1 MIIYNGDNTVII
13 DTPVEDSSTCTR
25 AIMRAHT
32 LSIDIKSP
40 TKISIPTGAWT
51 EFEGVRYTL
60 FYRAKETTLSRHNYL
75 YSMTMHTDIE
85 DSKNIL
91 IKDPSTPPRTAFT
104 LTGTPREHLE
114 LFVRSMGQGW
124 TVDECI
130 EATPK
135 MIAYSNESCWSA
147 LGKMADA
154 FGTEWSARGKRVAL
168 GKDERYKDN
177 PVPLSHGKGNGLIPG
192 SSYMGDADKIA
203 VGKLFVIGGN
213 RNIDPNTYKA
223 PRLHLPKGA
232 ILGDYKVD
240 PNGLYLYKGE
250 GVGREA
256 VITLEEIYPHRQG
269 TVSEVI
275 TVNAD
280 KHFYDIKDA
289 GIPAELN
296 YNDYRIPGTKAR
308 LKFET
313 GMLAG
318 REFDIE
324 QTDKSLT
331 GYVHAERR
339 FRVVPREVDGIIMPG
354 GALVPA
360 VGDKY
365 AVFGITLPQAYITA
379 AEQEMLREGIRNLAE
394 LSQDILTFDGE
405 LSPIYALEHWGE
417 IGGRLV
423 PGGHILYTDDKH
435 YPDGKVI
442 RITSIE
448 QKVNNPHAPTMT
460 LSTTSVSGNFTT
472 VLATMEA
479 QEVVNRERYE
489 QTVQQLSKSWQ
500 QVNEA
505 KGMIEEAYKDMGKSI
520 SAPTV
525 TAMQMIVGDKYGQFR
540 FYEVGGA
547 NIANPYPL
555 TFDKDTAQLSVR
567 ACDLQ
572 HYVYGS
578 DGARPSKD
586 IIGGRTPLKRW
597 SIAPWS
603 SPALSSDKAYYIYAM
618 TKGANCTI
626 ELSETPRNTGE
637 TLVNG
642 KYNYTLPV
650 GILTSVDR
658 VTGQRAFAPLHGYTE
673 VTPGQIVVDRIK
685 SAGGT
690 VDIDL
695 INEQFVIG
703 DPQGDKCLAWINGK
717 FYIKGTL
724 ITVGGKETTIERA
737 LQDQSD
743 KVDDIKVG
751 TRNLLLKS
759 GEVVSN
765 SKYKIHTYELSEA
778 ARELKTGDPVVLAMK
793 CRLGEGKE
801 RFIPYNSGG
810 SVGIWSLEVKRK
822 DIGAD
827 GVAMIGGTW
836 RTDAAYGEQNRT
848 LEFYALRDGVTVES
862 TIEWVKLVRGNRAS
876 RDWEEA
882 PEDIEERYQ
891 KLISN
896 VDVEFALGDSMT
908 VAPSSG
914 WHTTAPAPQTGKYL
928 WQRTKTTLK
937 DGNVTYKGVTCI
949 QGKHGTDGAKGRG
962 VKSVTEQYYHSTSMT
977 ALTGGSWGSSA
988 PTPAPGKWIWTR
1000 SVIAY
1005 DDNTSTTTSPICVTG
1020 DKGDKGAKGDDG
1032 APGKDGNPGKDGKDA
1047 INYSAGLLLYGDP
1060 TFTEGV
1066 NWTTKY
1072 NNAGGNTTTW
1082 ERIAKPADCP
1092 SSSTHAMSYKYLG
1105 GGSTQ
1110 PGFGGFAWHT
1120 TSRANA
1126 VFVYRIIAKIPV
1138 GYNIAYTANKYG
1150 DGGTQ
1155 HWLTEDIGTG
1165 KYEEY
1170 VVLVKCG
1177 STGTF
1182 SSIGYFYFYKSSVN
1196 TPNAPFEV
1204 IVSYATAFDMTS
1216 APNYYQQLG
1225 KEQRAREEAERKLRQ
1240 DLGNANKTISTL
1252 QKLTEEIQSGKLDAS
1267 RFADIQYLLDALQ
1280 KNSAVQTGI
1289 LLSNDIILSRAT
1301 DGTVTAYL
1309 SGEQGEGRAMLRCG
1323 VKDAFT
1329 PNETARVTIWSNG
1342 TVEIGNMRHVVT
1354 DNGGDY
1360 IEFEDKAANHT
1371 YMQIGGNATSESD
1384 MILGSTKHTTYQ
1396 LGTILTISKDHEID
1410 RFVNSE
1416 GRRGLNYTL
1425 DVGIIRSERSAIG
1438 RPMTLNK
1445 TTVDIKLQ
1453 VAIAGSN
1460 GAHKQTLNSD
1470 IKRQVVELLATTKT
1484 EYMFGKIVFS
1494 VPESA
1499 IAKGDT
1505 IMASVI
1511 LRTSDDSRYDEGGW
1525 GLYVKDATVTI
1536 PKDTLKSLV
1545 TITKDKVAFFFGRQK
1560 YLLFNYFND
1569 WLLKIVGNVLV
1580 QGTLQAEY
1588 IETSGAV
1595 LAGGQVDANGGV
1607 SFAFGRY
1614 KNHVGKSVPQV
1625 DKLGSGQSCYLRVHH
1640 SIGST
1645 RYVPFVTP
1653 ANTPYSDQPSIVNK
1667 QANYFDVRFYNTS
1680 GQSYHYPF
1688 NYICHRAD

>member
-1 MIIYNGDNTVII
+1 MIIYKQSGEVWRDV
-13 DTPVEDSSTCTR
+13 DVLDSSYQEESIQGGER
-25 AIMRAHT
+25 KIRLELILPESADVPQ
-32 LSIDIKSP
+32 LSYVEWL
-40 TKISIPTGAWT
+40 GA
-51 EFEGVRYTL
+51 RYTL
-60 FYRAKETTLSRHNYL
+60 Y
-75 YSMTMHTDIE
+75 
-85 DSKNIL
+85 
-91 IKDPSTPPRTAFT
+91 STPEVTKASTREYRYAVTFNGEEYRLRDILCKFTTSGNKTKFVMTA
-104 LTGTPREHLE
+104 TPQQFADMLA
-114 LFVRSMGQGW
+114 LNVQGW
-124 TVDECI
+124 TAGECI
-130 EATPK
+130 EAEPK
-135 MIAYSNESCWSA
+135 TISFSEDSVLSASERIAKEFETEVDFTGN
-147 LGKMADA
+147 KFA
-154 FGTEWSARGKRVAL
+154 FRKRQLFV
-168 GKDERYKDN
+168 GD
-177 PVPLSHGKGNGLIPG
+177 PLILSYRNGLQSNVRVSPD
-192 SSYMGDADKIA
+192 GDETP
-203 VGKLFVIGGN
+203 IGRLYVQGGE
-213 RNIDPNTYKA
+213 RNIDRVKYGSSTLRLPKNASMVYGGHTYKTDETGQYIYIDGDA
-223 PRLHLPKGA
+223 RQHTAERAFDATQVYPSRVGVVSSVKLKPK
-232 ILGDYKVD
+232 
-240 PNGLYLYKGE
+240 
-250 GVGREA
+250 
-256 VITLEEIYPHRQG
+256 T
-269 TVSEVI
+269 
-275 TVNAD
+275 D
-280 KHFYDIKDA
+280 KDGKK
-289 GIPAELN
+289 
-296 YNDYRIPGTKAR
+296 YNDYDIIDTENTVDYGQYRVGGEVMTIIFR
-308 LKFET
+308 T
-313 GMLAG
+313 GRLAG
-318 REFDIE
+318 
-324 QTDKSLT
+324 KSFAIAT
-331 GYVHAERR
+331 K
-339 FRVVPREVDGIIMPG
+339 DD
-354 GALVPA
+354 ALVGYNHSEKRFMLVRQEHDGVMMPEPTTYYPE

-365 AVFGITLPQAYITA
+365 AVFGCSLPQEYMDQ
-379 AEQEMLREGIRNLAE
+379 AEQEMFRRGVEYMSERLEYRRLFSGDLDGIWAKRNWSSVGHKLVLGATVRLTDPELGATQDVRISGIRREINSRYTPRLTFSNAPFLAGTASSRIASLE
-394 LSQDILTFDGE
+394 AREVRVEETERLIHKLSQRTYNSVIDIRALID
-405 LSPIYALEHWGE
+405 ALE
-417 IGGRLV
+417 L
-423 PGGHILYTDDKH
+423 K
-435 YPDGKVI
+435 
-442 RITSIE
+442 
-448 QKVNNPHAPTMT
+448 Q
-460 LSTTSVSGNFTT
+460 FT
-472 VLATMEA
+472 E
-479 QEVVNRERYE
+479 
-489 QTVQQLSKSWQ
+489 
-500 QVNEA
+500 
-505 KGMIEEAYKDMGKSI
+505 SI
-520 SAPTV
+520 SPKTIS
-525 TAMQMIVGDKYGQFR
+525 TIQGIFGMPECQFK
-540 FYEVGGA
+540 FVKTKIDTTEVSFVFSFRRGGTELYIPSQY
-547 NIANPYPL
+547 IAKEKQSDTL
-555 TFDKDTAQLSVR
+555 TSSKEWVVHHVPELTYSLKDDETSLYLYAQLS
-567 ACDLQ
+567 
-572 HYVYGS
+572 S
-578 DGARPSKD
+578 
-586 IIGGRTPLKRW
+586 GGNKFVLTKEPLPLT
-597 SIAPWS
+597 AE
-603 SPALSSDKAYYIYAM
+603 
-618 TKGANCTI
+618 N
-626 ELSETPRNTGE
+626 N
-637 TLVNG
+637 LVG
-642 KYNYTLPV
+642 L
-650 GILTSVDR
+650 
-658 VTGQRAFAPLHGYTE
+658 VTGLAPSRQLTTMYGVTE
-673 VTPGQIVVDRIK
+673 VTPGQVMTKMIR
-685 SAGGT
+685 SASGN
-690 VDIDL
+690 VYWDL
-695 INEQFVIG
+695 VTGDLVIG
-703 DPQGDKCLAWINGK
+703 DPKGDTCLAWIGGK
-717 FYIKGTL
+717 LYIKG
-724 ITVGGKETTIERA
+724 IMVTVGGKETTIERA

-891 KLISN
+891 KLISA
-896 VDVEFALGDSMT
+896 VDVEFALSDSMT

-914 WHTTAPAPQTGKYL
+914 WQTTAPAPQNGKYL

-949 QGKHGTDGAKGRG
+949 QGKHGADGAKGRG
-962 VKSVTEQYYHSTSMT
+962 TKSITEQYYHSTSMT
-977 ALTGGSWGSSA
+977 ALTGGSWGSVA

-1005 DDNTSTTTSPICVTG
+1005 DDNTSTTTSPICVT
-1020 DKGDKGAKGDDG
+1020 GDKGAKGDDG

-1066 NWTTKY
+1066 NWTHKY
-1072 NNAGGNTTTW
+1072 NNAGGNTTVW
-1082 ERIAKPADCP
+1082 ERITKPADCP

-1110 PGFGGFAWHT
+1110 PGFGGFTYHT

-1216 APNYYQQLG
+1216 APNYYQHLG

-1240 DLGNANKTISTL
+1240 DLGNANKTIIAL
-1252 QKLTEEIQSGKLDAS
+1252 QKLTDEIQSGKLDAS

-1360 IEFEDKAANHT
+1360 IEFEDKATNHT

-1396 LGTILTISKDHEID
+1396 LGTLISRRKSVMID
-1410 RFVNSE
+1410 NFVNSE

-1425 DVGIIRSERSAIG
+1425 DVGIIRDERSAGG

-1445 TTVDIKLQ
+1445 TTIDIKLQ

-1460 GAHKQTLNSD
+1460 GAHKQTLTSE
-1470 IKRQVVELLATTKT
+1470 IKRQVVELLATTKM

-1499 IAKGDT
+1499 IAKGDA

-1595 LAGGQVDANGGV
+1595 LAGGEVNANGMV
-1607 SFAFGRY
+1607 AFPFGRY
-1614 KNHVGKSVPQV
+1614 HSHPTKGV
-1625 DKLGSGQSCYLRVHH
+1625 DYVEKLGSGQSCYTRVWH
-1640 SIGST
+1640 SIGSDK
-1645 RYVPFVTP
+1645 YVPFVTP
-1653 ANTPYSDQPSIVNK
+1653 TNVPWSDQASIVNK
-1667 QANYFDVRFYNTS
+1667 QANYFDVRFYNGS

-1688 NYICHRAD
+1688 NYICYRAD